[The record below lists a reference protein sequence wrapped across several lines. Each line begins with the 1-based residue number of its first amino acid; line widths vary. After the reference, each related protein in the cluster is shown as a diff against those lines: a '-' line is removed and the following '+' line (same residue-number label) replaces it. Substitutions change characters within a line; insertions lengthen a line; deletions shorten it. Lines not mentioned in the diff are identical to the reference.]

1 MRRERVKW
9 KATSCHRM
17 TTILI
22 DGGYFVGRFE
32 KHWFH
37 NPRRKNMKYWW
48 EQRKMNKIS
57 FEERD
62 SHLYRLFN
70 YDLTYLHMKIAEI
83 DPLSRVIVCYD
94 GIYGRRPR
102 GALYPQYKQN
112 RKGGVLATE
121 HKGIDVREKIKR
133 TKHDPENLAFGWET
147 IYDES
152 KEADDI
158 IAELCY
164 SLPSN
169 ENIVIMSKDGDLIQL
184 MNLPNVSLH
193 DFTSMIT
200 EENLMEKYGIKS
212 SQYLDYKSLVG
223 DKADNIPGIR
233 GVGPKTAQKYLS
245 EYESI
250 DNFPPEILD
259 EDGIKLTNLWKKIS
273 IIPFHNEN

>member
-1 MRRERVKW
+1 
-9 KATSCHRM
+9 
-17 TTILI
+17 
-22 DGGYFVGRFE
+22 
-32 KHWFH
+32 
-37 NPRRKNMKYWW
+37 
-48 EQRKMNKIS
+48 MNKIS

-152 KEADDI
+152 KEADDV

-169 ENIVIMSKDGDLIQL
+169 ENIVVMSKDGDLIQL

-273 IIPFHNEN
+273 IIPFHKEK